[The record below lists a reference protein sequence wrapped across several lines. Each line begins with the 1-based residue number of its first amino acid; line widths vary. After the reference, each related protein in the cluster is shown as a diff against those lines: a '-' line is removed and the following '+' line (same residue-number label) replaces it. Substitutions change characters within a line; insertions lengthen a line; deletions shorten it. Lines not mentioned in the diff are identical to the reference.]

1 MELGLSVIADFSLAE
16 VLRIAQTAEDLGFD
30 ALWLPDEGVHAHD
43 VWLTLGAVAAVT
55 RRLRLGPGITNPYTR
70 HPGVT
75 ANALRSLQDL
85 SGGRAFLGLG
95 VGGSLTLRPL
105 EIAAEQ
111 PLRRVGAALEV
122 IREANPGVPLWLGA
136 KAPRLLEL
144 GARRADGILLSGL
157 PLPVLGETVGRLRSW
172 GSPRLALY
180 AHLAL
185 DQDGMDRA
193 RPHFTY
199 QLVDMPAE
207 LRARLGLPEA
217 LSQAIRAEMAA
228 HGQQAAARLI
238 PDDVVRHFVIGS
250 PAEIR
255 ALAVEHG
262 LDQFVLP
269 INQPEGALELLKTA
283 ASLFA

>member
-16 VLRIAQTAEDLGFD
+16 VLRIAQAAEDLGFD
-30 ALWLPDEGVHAHD
+30 ALWLPDEGIHAHD
-43 VWLTLGAVAAVT
+43 VWVTLGAVAAVT

-85 SGGRAFLGLG
+85 SSGRAFLGLG

-111 PLRRVGAALEV
+111 PLQRVEAALEV
-122 IREANPGVPLWLGA
+122 IREANPGAPLWLGA
-136 KAPRLLEL
+136 KGPRLLEL

-157 PLPVLGETVGRLRSW
+157 PLPVLGETVARLRSW

-185 DQDGMDRA
+185 DQAALDRA

-199 QLVDMPAE
+199 QLVDMPAQM
-207 LRARLGLPEA
+207 RGWLGVPEA
-217 LSQAIRAEMAA
+217 LSEAIRAEMAA

-238 PDDVVRHFVIGS
+238 PDEVLRLFVLGS
-250 PAEIR
+250 AADMR
-255 ALAVEHG
+255 ALAAEHG
-262 LDQFVLP
+262 IEQFVLP
-269 INQPEGALELLKTA
+269 VNQPEGALELLKA
-283 ASLFA
+283 IA